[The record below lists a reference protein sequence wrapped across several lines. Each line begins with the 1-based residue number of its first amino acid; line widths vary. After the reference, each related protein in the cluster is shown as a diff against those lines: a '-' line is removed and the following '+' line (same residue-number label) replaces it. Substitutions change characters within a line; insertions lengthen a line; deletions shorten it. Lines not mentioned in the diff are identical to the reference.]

1 MEGFLVIAFVL
12 VIGYLVWRKNADA
25 WASTP
30 PSPHLVCPHCETKG
44 VVKVRQMTRKK
55 GVSGGKATGAV
66 LTGGVSMLGTGLSR
80 KQRVREMTCTNCD
93 TVWDVE

>member
-1 MEGFLVIAFVL
+1 MEGFLLLGFILVVAVL
-12 VIGYLVWRKNADA
+12 VAKKNADKWTA
-25 WASTP
+25 TP
-30 PSPHLVCPHCETKG
+30 PNPHLVCPHCDTKG

-80 KQRVREMTCTNCD
+80 KQRVREMTCTNCHM
-93 TVWDVE
+93 VWDVE